1 MNVTASLLRNV
12 VLKIRTMAQGW
23 IKLHRKITEHWL
35 YQEKRTFS
43 KFEAWQDL
51 LLHTNHAPN
60 KFIIKGDLISLDAG
74 QSARSQVTL
83 ATTWNWSRKKVS
95 NFLKLLEKDQM
106 ICLETT
112 KNTSVITI
120 VNWQTYQENDQK
132 KSSQTNSKSTSYK
145 QHGTSKEHQKNITS
159 TSEEHQK
166 NIEGTSEEHQKN
178 TNKNDKNIKNDN
190 NVKNDKNFLQ
200 QKKNQI
206 SPDEIE
212 ISLRQFFNENEHI
225 KRKMFADVEKSSGR
239 PLSVEDKKAIAQRV
253 TVFANDYVLRPNW
266 DSTEAVEKK
275 VIRFTNY
282 IINSIKNGY
291 ELTNDKQSSTEQK
304 GFRVSKEFENLLS
317 EIESEQQHRY
327 GYMENDPFD
336 RNSQFSLARANRQ

>member
-1 MNVTASLLRNV
+1 MARPTKNNADYFSHDADMRN
-12 VLKIRTMAQGW
+12 
-23 IKLHRKITEHWL
+23 HRKMKAIRAKFGLEGYAVWNMLLEVLTDSEHFVINIDEVEVEL
-35 YQEKRTFS
+35 IAGDFGIEG
-43 KFEAWQDL
+43 DL
-51 LLHTNHAPN
+51 LSEMISY
-60 KFIIKGDLISLDAG
+60 FI
-74 QSARSQVTL
+74 R
-83 ATTWNWSRKKVS
+83 
-95 NFLKLLEKDQM
+95 LKLLE
-106 ICLETT
+106 
-112 KNTSVITI
+112 
-120 VNWQTYQENDQK
+120 QENGTLTCTSLIERMQPLLDKRERQK
-132 KSSQTNSKSTSYK
+132 VYAESKKKRKNNNNRVNDVENSVTDVENT
-145 QHGTSKEHQKNITS
+145 QSK
-159 TSEEHQK
+159 
-166 NIEGTSEEHQKN
+166 
-178 TNKNDKNIKNDN
+178 
-190 NVKNDKNFLQ
+190 VKYSIVKESKVKESKGFLK

-206 SPDEIE
+206 SPDDIE
-212 ISLRQFFNENEHI
+212 KSLRQYFNENEDI
-225 KRKMFADVEKSSGR
+225 KQRMFANVEKSSGR
-239 PLSVEDKKAIAQRV
+239 PLSFEDKKAIAQRV

>member
-1 MNVTASLLRNV
+1 MARPTKNNADYFSHDADMRN
-12 VLKIRTMAQGW
+12 
-23 IKLHRKITEHWL
+23 HRKMKAVRAKFGLEGYAVWNMLLEVLTDAEHFVL
-35 YQEKRTFS
+35 DIDEVEIELIAGDFGIEGDTLSEMISY
-43 KFEAWQDL
+43 
-51 LLHTNHAPN
+51 
-60 KFIIKGDLISLDAG
+60 FI
-74 QSARSQVTL
+74 R
-83 ATTWNWSRKKVS
+83 
-95 NFLKLLEKDQM
+95 LKLLE
-106 ICLETT
+106 E
-112 KNTSVITI
+112 
-120 VNWQTYQENDQK
+120 EN
-132 KSSQTNSKSTSYK
+132 
-145 QHGTSKEHQKNITS
+145 GTLTCASLIERMQPLLDKRERQKNYAES
-159 TSEEHQK
+159 KKKRK
-166 NIEGTSEEHQKN
+166 NNNNQVNDVENSVTDVEN
-178 TNKNDKNIKNDN
+178 TQSK
-190 NVKNDKNFLQ
+190 VKYSKVKESKVKESKGFFK

-225 KRKMFADVEKSSGR
+225 KRRMFANVEKSSGR
-239 PLSVEDKKAIAQRV
+239 NLSVEDKKAIAQRV

-266 DSTEAVEKK
+266 DSTEAIEKK

>member
-1 MNVTASLLRNV
+1 MARPTKNNADYFSHDADMRN
-12 VLKIRTMAQGW
+12 
-23 IKLHRKITEHWL
+23 HRKMKAVRAKFGLEGYAVWNMLLEVLTDAEHFVINIDEVEIEL
-35 YQEKRTFS
+35 IAGDFGIEG
-43 KFEAWQDL
+43 DL
-51 LLHTNHAPN
+51 LSEMISY
-60 KFIIKGDLISLDAG
+60 FI
-74 QSARSQVTL
+74 R
-83 ATTWNWSRKKVS
+83 
-95 NFLKLLEKDQM
+95 LKLLEEENGTLTCASLIERMQPLLDKRERQKSYA
-106 ICLETT
+106 ESKKKR
-112 KNTSVITI
+112 KNNNNQVNDVENSVNDVENTQSKVKYSI
-120 VNWQTYQENDQK
+120 VKE
-132 KSSQTNSKSTSYK
+132 SKVK
-145 QHGTSKEHQKNITS
+145 ESKGFFK
-159 TSEEHQK
+159 
-166 NIEGTSEEHQKN
+166 
-178 TNKNDKNIKNDN
+178 
-190 NVKNDKNFLQ
+190 

-212 ISLRQFFNENEHI
+212 QSLRQFFNENEHI